1 MARLGLEGARLENHA
16 SYVQSWLKVL
26 RHDKAAIFTASR
38 CASAAYQF
46 ILQKTGVAGVE
57 V

>member
-1 MARLGLEGARLENHA
+1 LENHA